1 MKFYFLDTSA
11 LVKRYHAE
19 KGTETVDKIFSEE
32 DKAIVISSI
41 CITEMVSAMS
51 RKKEEKAISKED
63 LDVALSKFF
72 HDVIRDF
79 LVLELDDG
87 HIKDSIVL
95 VLKHNLRTL
104 DALQL
109 AVSISLKELKP
120 VFVCADKKLA
130 SVAEKEGIEA
140 INPEVQ

>member
-19 KGTETVDKIFSEE
+19 KGTNVIDRIFSEE

-41 CITEMVSAMS
+41 CITEMVSALN
-51 RKKEEKAISKED
+51 RKKEEKVISKED

-72 HDVIRDF
+72 HDAIKDF
-79 LVLELDDG
+79 LILELDDG

-95 VLKHNLRTL
+95 VLKRSLRTL

-109 AVSISLKELKP
+109 AVAIGLKELKP
-120 VFVCADKKLA
+120 IFVCADKKLA

-140 INPEVQ
+140 INPEAQ